1 MIRKFDDIIS
11 KAGSGKLKTLSVA
24 VAQDDA
30 VLEAV
35 KIAKERGIAD
45 AILVGD
51 EAQIRKIA
59 DSLGMDL
66 EGFRIVDEPDDAA
79 LDCLRPWN
87 WCIIRKRIFC

>member
-35 KIAKERGIAD
+35 KIAKERRDRRCHSG
-45 AILVGD
+45 
-51 EAQIRKIA
+51 R
-59 DSLGMDL
+59 
-66 EGFRIVDEPDDAA
+66 R
-79 LDCLRPWN
+79 
-87 WCIIRKRIFC
+87 

>member
-1 MIRKFDDIIS
+1 M
-11 KAGSGKLKTLSVA
+11 A

-66 EGFRIVDEPDDAA
+66 EGFRIVDEPDVP
-79 LDCLRPWN
+79 LPLLRPWN

>member
-35 KIAKERGIAD
+35 RSPKKEG
-45 AILVGD
+45 
-51 EAQIRKIA
+51 
-59 DSLGMDL
+59 SPTP
-66 EGFRIVDEPDDAA
+66 F
-79 LDCLRPWN
+79 W
-87 WCIIRKRIFC
+87 

>member
-51 EAQIRKIA
+51 EHRSAK
-59 DSLGMDL
+59 SPVL
-66 EGFRIVDEPDDAA
+66 
-79 LDCLRPWN
+79 
-87 WCIIRKRIFC
+87 

>member
-66 EGFRIVDEPDDAA
+66 EVSA
-79 LDCLRPWN
+79 LWMSRMWPLPLLRPWN

>member
-1 MIRKFDDIIS
+1 MIKNFDDIIS
-11 KAGSGKLKTLSVA
+11 RASSGKLKTISVA

-51 EAQIRKIA
+51 EEQIRKT
-59 DSLGMDL
+59 
-66 EGFRIVDEPDDAA
+66 RILCRWISRISASSMSRMW
-79 LDCLRPWN
+79 LR
-87 WCIIRKRIFC
+87 RR